1 MAGRV
6 ELRDSAAGVATTS
19 PHGVCVDM
27 TAAVAASASPP
38 PPPCSPPSES
48 HPPPSKSVAE
58 GTAHSSPPNAKNI
71 DRQQARASPVAG
83 AVSGDVA
90 GSSPVLGRQGGGN
103 CFSVSGFT
111 SARGLFKD
119 SSRSGVLSAPPLHR
133 CSRRGEAPTPFTIP
147 RRTNQAWPGRA
158 KRERSLIGPILLGSG
173 SSGEHVDANIERCV
187 DDCAQSAVHVAGG
200 IWSFKMCGIA
210 CAGGVALVC
219 VDGAEAE
226 LKRCSVGGIADG
238 DSSAYNGI
246 VALNHSTWSLTVSLI
261 PLLCCCMLGS
271 IECDDFA

>member
-19 PHGVCVDM
+19 PHGVSVDM
-27 TAAVAASASPP
+27 TAAVASPP
-38 PPPCSPPSES
+38 PLPCSPPSGS
-48 HPPPSKSVAE
+48 HPPPSKPVAE
-58 GTAHSSPPNAKNI
+58 GTAYSSAPNARNL
-71 DRQQARASPVAG
+71 DRPHAGASPAAG
-83 AVSGDVA
+83 AAGGDVA
-90 GSSPVLGRQGGGN
+90 GSSLELGRQGGGN
-103 CFSVSGFT
+103 GLSASGFT

-119 SSRSGVLSAPPLHR
+119 SSRPGVLSAPPLHR
-133 CSRRGEAPTPFTIP
+133 CSQRGEAPTPFTIP
-147 RRTNQAWPGRA
+147 RRTHQAWPGRA

-173 SSGEHVDANIERCV
+173 SSGEHVNANIERCV

-200 IWSFKMCGIA
+200 IWSFKVCGIA

-226 LKRCSVGGIADG
+226 LKRCSIGGIADG

-246 VALNHSTWSLTVSLI
+246 VALNHSTWSLTVSTI
-261 PLLCCCMLGS
+261 PLLCSCMLES
-271 IECDDFA
+271 IKYDNFA